1 MEWRQWRTGMVS
13 GYRTPHSPRTR
24 MPEVPFTPCRASGG
38 YGVRGYGGR
47 VCEHANIEARDP
59 ERAVLPPR
67 VEESEQKADNGDR
80 AGRPASPIGRGTIN
94 GAAAAPRSRLRSPL
108 SSATLRLPLRPQE
121 QTPASMTAE
130 PRDVL
135 AEVRG
140 PRPKMTSTTSI
151 YSKR

>member
-1 MEWRQWRTGMVS
+1 MRWSRMRGS
-13 GYRTPHSPRTR
+13 APARPRGASQLGPGASFSDQLGTALSEQLYLAAPFTR
-24 MPEVPFTPCRASGG
+24 MAMRLCV
-38 YGVRGYGGR
+38 
-47 VCEHANIEARDP
+47 VCDFAIEARDP

-67 VEESEQKADNGDR
+67 VVESDQKPDNGGR

-94 GAAAAPRSRLRSPL
+94 GAAAAPRSRSRSPL

-135 AEVRG
+135 AEVQD
-140 PRPKMTSTTSI
+140 PS
-151 YSKR
+151 

>member
-1 MEWRQWRTGMVS
+1 M
-13 GYRTPHSPRTR
+13 
-24 MPEVPFTPCRASGG
+24 
-38 YGVRGYGGR
+38 
-47 VCEHANIEARDP
+47 CEHASIEARDS

-140 PRPKMTSTTSI
+140 PRPKVTSTTSI

>member
-1 MEWRQWRTGMVS
+1 M
-13 GYRTPHSPRTR
+13 
-24 MPEVPFTPCRASGG
+24 
-38 YGVRGYGGR
+38 
-47 VCEHANIEARDP
+47 CEHANIEARDP

-94 GAAAAPRSRLRSPL
+94 GAAARSRLRSPL

-140 PRPKMTSTTSI
+140 PRSKVTSTTSI